1 MLLNSGLVICG
12 IHKHIGQKLKSVLHL
27 ATILTGSV
35 EHYYKPRWHS
45 FINAL
50 NASMHSGIPFNSK
63 KFKKNVMKNV
73 EIPFTLS
80 NYSFPS
86 TPTGKLLQ
94 LLLVTV
100 VNILD
105 TTIKNILNYKYIG
118 DSLLEAKRIYGK
130 WNIVFSQLNTKMRR
144 RRKHQNR

>member
-1 MLLNSGLVICG
+1 
-12 IHKHIGQKLKSVLHL
+12 
-27 ATILTGSV
+27 
-35 EHYYKPRWHS
+35 
-45 FINAL
+45 
-50 NASMHSGIPFNSK
+50 
-63 KFKKNVMKNV
+63 MKNV